1 MFLYISKIFY
11 LLKGSRAKLVVIL
24 FIFLL
29 TSLLE
34 AVGIGLIGPFLDMA
48 TEPEKVRQ
56 ISLLNS
62 LHKNLGFVGS
72 SNNDFV
78 AFLGVVITAIFCFKS
93 IVYFL
98 SKWQIHKFSNDQR
111 DRLVNLLIKSY
122 LSLPY
127 EFFLS
132 RNTASLIKNV
142 ILETSNFSFLCLLP
156 LLEAT
161 ANLTIT
167 IALLLLLAK
176 TSPWLLISTL
186 GVLVPISLLFNTLG
200 KKFRNW
206 GVIVS
211 ESQRE
216 IVRTINHSLG
226 GFKETRVFGCEQ
238 YFEKQIEDQ
247 AKAHARA
254 TSMFQ
259 TFQML
264 PRIAI
269 EAVLV
274 IFLVLFVSISLAS
287 SENGIQELTAVLGVF
302 AVAGMRMIPS
312 SSMVLQSLASLRNG
326 THTLDVLFHDLKE
339 IESYVGQNAKKISL
353 IKGSEEVG
361 DIGNVKNNT
370 LNFNSEV
377 QLRQVTYSYPS
388 VDKPAL
394 DNLSITIKKGQS
406 IAFIGKSGAGKTTL
420 VDLIL
425 GLLVP
430 NSGDVRVDDVSV
442 YNDIR
447 AWQNLVGYIPQTIFL
462 MDDTIERNIAFGVPD
477 EVIDHTKLQR
487 AIEVA
492 QLGEFIDALPESI
505 GTVVGERGVRL
516 SGGQRQRIGIARAL
530 YHEREILVLDEATS
544 ALDTETERLVS
555 ESISALAGTKTLIII
570 AHRLSTIEKCDYV
583 YMLQSGRIANS
594 GSYEEVMSAS
604 Y

>member
-1 MFLYISKIFY
+1 MFLYLSKIYY
-11 LLKGSRAKLVVIL
+11 LLKGSRAKLIVIL
-24 FIFLL
+24 FVFLL

-56 ISLLNS
+56 ISLLSNIN
-62 LHKNLGFVGS
+62 KNLGFIN

-78 AFLGVVITAIFCFKS
+78 AFLGVIITAIFFFKS
-93 IVYFL
+93 VVYFL
-98 SKWQIHKFSNDQR
+98 SKWQINKFSNDQR

-142 ILETSNFSFLCLLP
+142 ILETSHFSFLCLLP
-156 LLEAT
+156 LLEAI

-167 IALLLLLAK
+167 AALLLLLAK
-176 TSPWLLISTL
+176 TDPWLLISTL
-186 GVLVPISLLFNTLG
+186 GVLVPVSLLFNTLS
-200 KKFRNW
+200 KKFKDW
-206 GVIVS
+206 GVVVS

-238 YFEKQIEDQ
+238 YFEKQIEEQ
-247 AKAHARA
+247 ARAHARA
-254 TSMFQ
+254 TSLFQ

-264 PRIAI
+264 PRVAI

-274 IFLVLFVSISLAS
+274 IFLVLFVSISLVY
-287 SENGIQELTAVLGVF
+287 SEGGIQELTAVLGVF
-302 AVAGMRMIPS
+302 AVAGMRIIPS
-312 SSMVLQSLASLRNG
+312 SSMFLQSLASLRNG
-326 THTLDVLFHDLKE
+326 THTLDVLYHDLRE
-339 IESYVGQNAKKISL
+339 IESYIAQNDKKMSL
-353 IKGSEEVG
+353 IQKSSET
-361 DIGNVKNNT
+361 NVIDKTENHS
-370 LNFNSEV
+370 LSFNSGI
-377 QLRQVTYSYPS
+377 QLSQVTYSYPG
-388 VDKPAL
+388 VDTPAL
-394 DNLSITIKKGQS
+394 NSLSLRIKKGQS

-430 NSGDVRVDDVSV
+430 NGGDVRVDDVSI
-442 YNDIR
+442 YKDIR

-477 EVIDHTKLQR
+477 ALIDHTKLQK
-487 AIEVA
+487 AIEAA
-492 QLGEFIDALPESI
+492 QLGDFINTLPESI
-505 GTVVGERGVRL
+505 NTVVGERGVRL

-544 ALDTETERLVS
+544 ALDTETEQLVS

-583 YMLQSGRIANS
+583 YMLQSGEIIKS
-594 GSYEEVMSAS
+594 GSYQEVVSAKH
-604 Y
+604 